1 MKSRFDS
8 TDLVAILLELK
19 DVIGMRLSQ
28 VYDIDHKTYLFKLAR
43 QEEKCT
49 ILVESGIRIH
59 KTDYEWP
66 KSVAPHGFTM
76 KLRKH
81 IKNKRVEAINQL
93 GVDRVVDMQ
102 FGINEACYH
111 ILIELYDKGNIVLTD
126 NEYTILN
133 ILRPRTVGDEDVRLV
148 VREKYPVELARKE
161 ESLSN
166 DKLLE
171 ILKTVK
177 EGDLLKKV
185 LIPHL
190 MCGPALIEHALLSVG
205 FPPNYKI
212 GKDYDFLDVSQIM
225 LAVKKSEEIM
235 KSLSNSLSS
244 GYIIQKAVK
253 GVSSNQNEKSEV
265 LTFIEF
271 HPMLYLQHKKSPYS
285 EFPTFNKATDH
296 FFSNLESQKIDIK
309 TLQKEKEAL
318 KKLENIKKDHDSRI
332 GTLQKA
338 QLEDQRKAQYIE
350 VNLDLV
356 QSAILTIQSA
366 IANQIS
372 WINIWNLIQ
381 DAQKQGDPIAKSIKG
396 LKLDTNHFTMIL
408 YNPFIRSNVDDDDDD
423 DNNNNN
429 NNNNN
434 NSDVYNT
441 DNLDDKP
448 CIVDID
454 LDLSAYGNA
463 RKYYDHKK
471 HAAKKQQKTI
481 ESTVKAYKSAEKKA
495 KETLKEVAVTSN
507 IMKARKTFWFEKF
520 LWFISSENYIVIAGR
535 DIQQNELIVKRYMK
549 AGDIYV
555 HAELHGASSVV
566 IKNPSG
572 KPIPPKTLN
581 EAGAMA
587 ICYSAA
593 WNEKIV
599 TSAWWVYHHQV
610 TKTAPTGEYLVP
622 GSFMIRGKKNFLPP
636 SHLIVGFGFLFKL
649 DEDSIE
655 RHLDE
660 RKLKI
665 EEEEEKLN
673 ECDTV
678 ECNLETEIDLSK
690 FSDTESNSSDIPAE
704 VNKQINDENTSDSLK
719 LNPKDQSDT
728 SSLEKIYEN
737 ENFSNQSF
745 EESVNFPD
753 TVVKLSNLSIEDTK
767 DSNSTILG
775 NEQQIIHSGKIAK
788 TQKTVNSQSQVFKNQ
803 KEKKLNNQEQNPQN
817 QQKRGQKSKLK
828 KIKEKYKDQ
837 DEEERQLRMEIL
849 ASSGNKKKQEN
860 DSKKKKR
867 EKKENKEMQH
877 QNKQLKQKIQQSN
890 NLKNENI
897 VNMEADSSSGNVAT
911 CELKNEKNS
920 KQEQENSDEE
930 VDVTED
936 ILRQN
941 EDEKTLNS
949 LTGCPVSEDTLLF
962 AVPVCAPYSAM
973 QNYKFK
979 VKVVPGSGK
988 RGKAAKTALNI
999 FINDK
1004 STTSREK
1011 DLLKSTKEQD
1021 ICRNMPGKVKL
1032 SISAMNK
1039 KK

>member
-28 VYDIDHKTYLFKLAR
+28 VYDVDHKTYLFKLAR

-49 ILVESGIRIH
+49 IIVESGIRIH

-161 ESLSN
+161 EPLSN

-190 MCGPALIEHALLSVG
+190 MCGPALIEHTLLSVG

-212 GKDYDFLDVSQIM
+212 GKDYDFSDVSQIM

-265 LTFIEF
+265 LTFVEF
-271 HPMLYLQHKKSPYS
+271 HPMLYLQHKNSPYS

-296 FFSNLESQKIDIK
+296 FFSNLESQKIDVK

-372 WINIWNLIQ
+372 WTNIWNLIQ

-408 YNPFIRSNVDDDDDD
+408 YNPFIRSNVNDDDDDD

-434 NSDVYNT
+434 NDVYNT

-555 HAELHGASSVV
+555 HADLHGASSVV

-581 EAGAMA
+581 EAGTMA

-622 GSFMIRGKKNFLPP
+622 GSFMIRGKKNLLPP

-660 RKLKI
+660 RKVKK

-704 VNKQINDENTSDSLK
+704 VNKQINENTDSLK
-719 LNPKDQSDT
+719 LSPKDQSDA

-775 NEQQIIHSGKIAK
+775 NEQQIIHSGKTAK
-788 TQKTVNSQSQVFKNQ
+788 TYKTVNSQSQVCKNQ
-803 KEKKLNNQEQNPQN
+803 KEKKLINQEQNPQN

-877 QNKQLKQKIQQSN
+877 QNKQLKQKVQQSK

-897 VNMEADSSSGNVAT
+897 VNTEADSFSGNEVT
-911 CELKNEKNS
+911 CELKNEINT

-930 VDVTED
+930 VDATED

-999 FINDK
+999 FVNDK